1 MEALLSLAFDNIAS
15 KDTQKIRKGLRQIEG
30 MLAQICLSN
39 GKGKPS
45 TPGHRR
51 NASAINLGEPQEA
64 TPKKLGQL
72 SEDPAFREFFRLQE
86 GFEWNG
92 KLITAGATGFYAN
105 EMLVATRVADCLE
118 RLLGMGSSKGKGA
131 HNSTTQRQLTRGADG
146 QNDILILSSLSNLQG
161 LLLLHSPSRIIFG
174 REVYMN
180 LLLDLLDPYNCPAI
194 QSQALLVLVT
204 ALLATPQNTRT
215 FEHMD
220 GLLTVTSLFK
230 DEETTQNVKVKL
242 LEFLYFY
249 LMPETPAPSL
259 QRSPSKL
266 ASAFDRRSSSA
277 NGDDGGGA
285 SKKNIRTQEEK
296 QYLLGKYLSNVDA
309 LVEDL
314 QESAPFTSVAC

>member
-1 MEALLSLAFDNIAS
+1 LVWEAVKVSFSDVDPQTLLTWS
-15 KDTQKIRKGLRQIEG
+15 
-30 MLAQICLSN
+30 
-39 GKGKPS
+39 
-45 TPGHRR
+45 
-51 NASAINLGEPQEA
+51 
-64 TPKKLGQL
+64 
-72 SEDPAFREFFRLQE
+72 
-86 GFEWNG
+86 
-92 KLITAGATGFYAN
+92 
-105 EMLVATRVADCLE
+105 
-118 RLLGMGSSKGKGA
+118 
-131 HNSTTQRQLTRGADG
+131 ADG

-230 DEETTQNVKVKL
+230 DEETTQSVKVKL

-249 LMPETPAPSL
+249 LMPETPVPSL

-266 ASAFDRRSSSA
+266 VGAFDRPRSSA
-277 NGDDGGGA
+277 NRDDGGP
-285 SKKNIRTQEEK
+285 KKNTRSQEDK